1 MTDTARE
8 TFEAM
13 PLERCLQYKSNY
25 EHLLSIESDT
35 YVPPI
40 HPVSGKH
47 VKPTKM
53 PWMVDIWKRGLAL
66 VTEVISEK
74 QKAVNQLEIFA

>member
-1 MTDTARE
+1 MDTAR
-8 TFEAM
+8 TQFENM

-35 YVPPI
+35 YAPPI
-40 HPVSGKH
+40 HPVSGKQR
-47 VKPTKM
+47 KPIKM
-53 PWMVDIWKRGLAL
+53 PWMVDIWQRGLAL

-74 QKAVNQLEIFA
+74 QKAVNQLQIFS

>member
-1 MTDTARE
+1 
-8 TFEAM
+8 M

-35 YVPPI
+35 YVAPI
-40 HPVSGKH
+40 HPVSGKQI
-47 VKPTKM
+47 KPVKM

-74 QKAVNQLEIFA
+74 QKDINQLEIFS